1 VTAFTVTTLATSP
14 VPRKSAAVLLPWV
27 LRLAWLSLPFTAGDL
42 LADALDGRS
51 TSVQLVVAVVAWA
64 AWAAVVLALLVPR
77 PLGLTVVRIVS
88 PAAAVGAVWAA
99 QDTRGGAVLA
109 ALAAVPAVV
118 ALLPEIGEWLVN
130 GAAYGYERRYP
141 LRAPGALLAGP
152 IPLAWALTVAG
163 AVTGPLLLAAEQWVA
178 GAVLAAVGIPL
189 AYVCARALHSLVQRW
204 AVLVPA
210 GLVLKDH
217 VTLLDPMLF
226 KRTLIQHLGPAPADT
241 EAVDLTARS
250 PGLALEL
257 RLNEPEPVVLVTPG
271 RRENQPGHVTQLLFT
286 PSRPGALLADAG
298 GRRIPVG

>member
-1 VTAFTVTTLATSP
+1 M
-14 VPRKSAAVLLPWV
+14 LLPWV

-51 TSVQLVVAVVAWA
+51 AAVQLVAAAVAWA
-64 AWAAVVLALLVPR
+64 AWASVVVALLVRR
-77 PLGLTVVRIVS
+77 PLGLTVMRVVA
-88 PAAAVGAVWAA
+88 PGAAVAATWAA
-99 QDTRGGAVLA
+99 QDTGEGAVLA
-109 ALAAVPAVV
+109 GLAAVPAVV

-163 AVTGPLLLAAEQWVA
+163 VVTGPLLLAAEQWVA
-178 GAVLAAVGIPL
+178 GGVATAIGLPL
-189 AYVCARALHSLVQRW
+189 AVVCARALHSLAQRW

-226 KRTLIQHLGPAPADT
+226 KRTLIERLGPASADT

-257 RLNEPEPVVLVTPG
+257 RLHEPEPVVLVTPG
-271 RRENQPGHVTQLLFT
+271 RRENQPGQLRQLLFT

-298 GRRIPVG
+298 GRRIPVGQTAMPPPSTSSPS